1 MKMNKT
7 MLLGEVANRSGIP
20 ADECGVVLKTFERV
34 LCEELTRKL
43 YRYGGWI
50 LLLIGLCVSAF
61 AFGQTSE
68 RKGRPVQ
75 TIRGVVVD
83 GDSKYPIPYATVRLS
98 DKEGMGTTTDSLGRF
113 TIPQVPVGRHTIEA
127 AFMGYEPGIF
137 REILVTSAKE
147 VYLEIP

>member
-61 AFGQTSE
+61 ASGKHRSG
-68 RKGRPVQ
+68 KGVRSRP
-75 TIRGVVVD
+75 
-83 GDSKYPIPYATVRLS
+83 
-98 DKEGMGTTTDSLGRF
+98 F
-113 TIPQVPVGRHTIEA
+113 VGWLLT
-127 AFMGYEPGIF
+127 
-137 REILVTSAKE
+137 
-147 VYLEIP
+147 EIPNILYRMRQ

>member
-50 LLLIGLCVSAF
+50 LLLIGLCISLCFRANIG
-61 AFGQTSE
+61 AE
-68 RKGRPVQ
+68 RASGPDHSW
-75 TIRGVVVD
+75 G
-83 GDSKYPIPYATVRLS
+83 GC
-98 DKEGMGTTTDSLGRF
+98 
-113 TIPQVPVGRHTIEA
+113 
-127 AFMGYEPGIF
+127 
-137 REILVTSAKE
+137 
-147 VYLEIP
+147 

>member
-50 LLLIGLCVSAF
+50 FQISYTVC
-61 AFGQTSE
+61 
-68 RKGRPVQ
+68 
-75 TIRGVVVD
+75 
-83 GDSKYPIPYATVRLS
+83 DSKIVR
-98 DKEGMGTTTDSLGRF
+98 
-113 TIPQVPVGRHTIEA
+113 
-127 AFMGYEPGIF
+127 
-137 REILVTSAKE
+137 
-147 VYLEIP
+147 

>member
-50 LLLIGLCVSAF
+50 LLLIGLFISAF
-61 AFGQTSE
+61 AFGQISSVIFIFA
-68 RKGRPVQ
+68 P
-75 TIRGVVVD
+75 RGV
-83 GDSKYPIPYATVRLS
+83 
-98 DKEGMGTTTDSLGRF
+98 
-113 TIPQVPVGRHTIEA
+113 RHTKPLKAWSMAITGTNE
-127 AFMGYEPGIF
+127 
-137 REILVTSAKE
+137 
-147 VYLEIP
+147 

>member
-50 LLLIGLCVSAF
+50 LLLIGLFISCLLY
-61 AFGQTSE
+61 TSPSP
-68 RKGRPVQ
+68 RD
-75 TIRGVVVD
+75 RG
-83 GDSKYPIPYATVRLS
+83 
-98 DKEGMGTTTDSLGRF
+98 
-113 TIPQVPVGRHTIEA
+113 
-127 AFMGYEPGIF
+127 
-137 REILVTSAKE
+137 
-147 VYLEIP
+147 

>member
-50 LLLIGLCVSAF
+50 LLLIGLYQLLLS
-61 AFGQTSE
+61 GKHRSG
-68 RKGRPVQ
+68 KGVRSRP
-75 TIRGVVVD
+75 
-83 GDSKYPIPYATVRLS
+83 
-98 DKEGMGTTTDSLGRF
+98 F
-113 TIPQVPVGRHTIEA
+113 VGWLLT
-127 AFMGYEPGIF
+127 
-137 REILVTSAKE
+137 
-147 VYLEIP
+147 EIPNILYRMRQ

>member
-50 LLLIGLCVSAF
+50 LQLMELSQLIQKLTTE
-61 AFGQTSE
+61 QE
-68 RKGRPVQ
+68 R
-75 TIRGVVVD
+75 
-83 GDSKYPIPYATVRLS
+83 
-98 DKEGMGTTTDSLGRF
+98 M
-113 TIPQVPVGRHTIEA
+113 
-127 AFMGYEPGIF
+127 
-137 REILVTSAKE
+137 
-147 VYLEIP
+147 

>member
-50 LLLIGLCVSAF
+50 LLLIGLFISAF
-61 AFGQTSE
+61 AFGQISD

-75 TIRGVVVD
+75 TIRGMVVD
-83 GDSKYPIPYATVRLS
+83 GDPNILYRMRQLDCQIKRGWGRQPTVWDVSPFR
-98 DKEGMGTTTDSLGRF
+98 RF
-113 TIPQVPVGRHTIEA
+113 PSGDIR
-127 AFMGYEPGIF
+127 
-137 REILVTSAKE
+137 
-147 VYLEIP
+147 

>member
-50 LLLIGLCVSAF
+50 LLLIGLFVSAF
-61 AFGQTSE
+61 AF
-68 RKGRPVQ
+68 
-75 TIRGVVVD
+75 
-83 GDSKYPIPYATVRLS
+83 ATTASTFFLLV
-98 DKEGMGTTTDSLGRF
+98 
-113 TIPQVPVGRHTIEA
+113 IEPTKS
-127 AFMGYEPGIF
+127 F
-137 REILVTSAKE
+137 S
-147 VYLEIP
+147 